1 MLSSS
6 VALSHVFI
14 ARCSSFDIIA
24 RIETVSFHF
33 QSLKC
38 TLTIQWCET
47 LVLKIECTGQRL
59 DHLLKYCCSSGNGL
73 WYRLILAEQFCSK
86 IKIWGAKNWTL
97 VRKVFSPVTA
107 VFSTSGATVLGKIHW
122 DLIAVNSI
130 IVKPPRVMIDS
141 RTRNEAASDDW
152 FSNRKRNAT
161 ITSTRQSKLK
171 SLIKAP
177 STRIRRFLYPQI
189 FLCGY
194 KNICVHT

>member
-1 MLSSS
+1 MY
-6 VALSHVFI
+6 VNTPMMWNFGFENRVHWPTP
-14 ARCSSFDIIA
+14 RPSFKILL
-24 RIETVSFHF
+24 F
-33 QSLKC
+33 QWK
-38 TLTIQWCET
+38 
-47 LVLKIECTGQRL
+47 
-59 DHLLKYCCSSGNGL
+59 
-73 WYRLILAEQFCSK
+73 
-86 IKIWGAKNWTL
+86 WTL
-97 VRKVFSPVTA
+97 ISIDFGRTILLQNQDMGSKKLNFGPKGFSPVTA

-122 DLIAVNSI
+122 DWIAVNSI

-177 STRIRRFLYPQI
+177 STSIRRFLYPQI